1 MQINMLIYSRI
12 QAGINSDAPGVLAYG
27 DLNFLMITTNK
38 GQGDV
43 VRADFISY
51 SVFSC

>member
-1 MQINMLIYSRI
+1 MLIYSRI
-12 QAGINSDAPGVLAYG
+12 QVGINSDAPGVLAYG
-27 DLNFLMITTNK
+27 DLNFMITTNK
-38 GQGDV
+38 GQGGV

>member
-1 MQINMLIYSRI
+1 MLIYSRI

-38 GQGDV
+38 GQSGV
-43 VRADFISY
+43 VNNDQGSRLGFRASD
-51 SVFSC
+51 SV

>member
-1 MQINMLIYSRI
+1 MLIYSRI
-12 QAGINSDAPGVLAYG
+12 QAVINSDAPGVLAYG

-38 GQGDV
+38 GQGA